1 MYSLSTEQLCNLAIK
16 EYEMYREMDTLCSVT
31 LTDKDWK
38 MFALTMR
45 CLFFIQFIKGSSE
58 ELTTDKVTEINALT
72 DEWLELYVSK
82 NLNGYLPY
90 WWNSQFERIFVV
102 LCKSLKMREFKVA
115 LQILV
120 DFVALMLQTLNW

>member
-120 DFVALMLQTLNW
+120 DFVALMLQTLN

>member
-16 EYEMYREMDTLCSVT
+16 EYEMYKEMDTLCNVT

-58 ELTTDKVTEINALT
+58 ELTVDKATEINALT

-82 NLNGYLPY
+82 KLNGYLPY

-120 DFVALMLQTLNW
+120 DFVALMLETLNW

>member
-45 CLFFIQFIKGSSE
+45 CLFFYTVHKG
-58 ELTTDKVTEINALT
+58 
-72 DEWLELYVSK
+72 
-82 NLNGYLPY
+82 
-90 WWNSQFERIFVV
+90 Q
-102 LCKSLKMREFKVA
+102 
-115 LQILV
+115 
-120 DFVALMLQTLNW
+120 

>member
-58 ELTTDKVTEINALT
+58 ELTIDKVTEINTLA

-82 NLNGYLPY
+82 NLNRYLPY
-90 WWNSQFERIFVV
+90 WWDNQFEQIFVV

-120 DFVALMLQTLNW
+120 DFVALMLETLSW

>member
-45 CLFFIQFIKGSSE
+45 CLFFIQYIKGSSK
-58 ELTTDKVTEINALT
+58 ELTIDKVTEINTLA

-82 NLNGYLPY
+82 NLNRYLPY
-90 WWNSQFERIFVV
+90 WWDNQFEQIFVV

-120 DFVALMLQTLNW
+120 DFVALMLETLSW

>member
-16 EYEMYREMDTLCSVT
+16 EYEMYRKMDTLCSVT

-45 CLFFIQFIKGSSE
+45 CLFFIQFIKSSSE
-58 ELTTDKVTEINALT
+58 ELTIDKVTEINSLT
-72 DEWLELYVSK
+72 NEWLELYVSK
-82 NLNGYLPY
+82 NLNGFLPY
-90 WWNSQFERIFVV
+90 WWDNQFEQIFVV

-120 DFVALMLQTLNW
+120 DFVALMLETLSW

>member
-90 WWNSQFERIFVV
+90 WWNSHFERIFVV
-102 LCKSLKMREFKVA
+102 LCKSLRMREFKVA

-120 DFVALMLQTLNW
+120 DFVALMLETLNW

>member
-16 EYEMYREMDTLCSVT
+16 EYEMYRKMDTLCSVT

-45 CLFFIQFIKGSSE
+45 CLFFIQFIKSSSE
-58 ELTTDKVTEINALT
+58 ELTIDKVTEINSLT
-72 DEWLELYVSK
+72 NEWLELYVSK
-82 NLNGYLPY
+82 NLNGFLPY
-90 WWNSQFERIFVV
+90 WWDIQFERIFVV

-120 DFVALMLQTLNW
+120 DFVALMLETLSW

>member
-45 CLFFIQFIKGSSE
+45 CLFFIQFIKSSSE
-58 ELTTDKVTEINALT
+58 ELTIDKVTEINSLT
-72 DEWLELYVSK
+72 NEWLELYVSK
-82 NLNGYLPY
+82 NLNGFLPY
-90 WWNSQFERIFVV
+90 WWDIRFERIFVV

-120 DFVALMLQTLNW
+120 DFVALMLETLSW

>member
-102 LCKSLKMREFKVA
+102 LCKSLRMREFKVA

-120 DFVALMLQTLNW
+120 DFVALMLETLNW

>member
-120 DFVALMLQTLNW
+120 DFVALMLETLNW

>member
-58 ELTTDKVTEINALT
+58 ELTIDKVTEINTLA

-82 NLNGYLPY
+82 NLNRYLPY
-90 WWNSQFERIFVV
+90 WWDNQFEQIFVV

>member
-16 EYEMYREMDTLCSVT
+16 EYEMYRKMDTLCSVT

-45 CLFFIQFIKGSSE
+45 CLFFIQFIKSSSE
-58 ELTTDKVTEINALT
+58 ELTIDKVTEINSLT
-72 DEWLELYVSK
+72 NEWLELYVSK

>member
-16 EYEMYREMDTLCSVT
+16 EYEMYREMNTLCSVT

-58 ELTTDKVTEINALT
+58 ELTIDKVTEINTLV

-82 NLNGYLPY
+82 NLNRYLPY
-90 WWNSQFERIFVV
+90 WWDNQFERIFVV

>member
-45 CLFFIQFIKGSSE
+45 CLFFIQYIKGSSE
-58 ELTTDKVTEINALT
+58 ELTIDKVTEINTLA

-82 NLNGYLPY
+82 NLNRYLPY
-90 WWNSQFERIFVV
+90 WWDNQFEQIFVV

-115 LQILV
+115 LLILV
-120 DFVALMLQTLNW
+120 DFVALMLETLSW